1 MLSRSLRIGTCLTL
15 GFLAAA
21 PTHAQESS
29 WTVHPFAEGGWSFP
43 LMNLGKNAVDNLPQT
58 PALQTVASIEG
69 SPVMAAGVEV
79 LFPNGNMR
87 FRGEF
92 RTTVG
97 ATARALL
104 GLCESGKVVQPG
116 VGLCAIV
123 ERADARVTDGD
134 VGLILSLGQAEHRIR
149 PLAWVGLGVRSYD
162 FDSDL
167 SECDGYSDESLE
179 ICRRSREI
187 FENPSVTALL
197 TFGTGLEARLDPVS
211 AFVRLSAVTSSYSG
225 GGGRAD
231 GGKQVDLV
239 LTGGLGL
246 KVR

>member
-1 MLSRSLRIGTCLTL
+1 
-15 GFLAAA
+15 
-21 PTHAQESS
+21 
-29 WTVHPFAEGGWSFP
+29 
-43 LMNLGKNAVDNLPQT
+43 MNLGKNVADIQLQT
-58 PALQTVASIEG
+58 ALQTVASIEG

-79 LFPNGNMR
+79 VFPDGNMR

-104 GLCESGKVVQPG
+104 GLCESGELAKPG

-149 PLAWVGLGVRSYD
+149 PLAWVGLGLRSYD

-167 SECDGYSDESLE
+167 SECDGYSDDSLE

-211 AFVRLSAVTSSYSG
+211 AFVRLSAVASSYSG
-225 GGGRAD
+225 GGGRAN
-231 GGKQVDLV
+231 GGRQVDLV

-246 KVR
+246 RVR